1 MLVSPAD
8 ARIRLG
14 ARNTVLQFADGSAV
28 TLPLGVGDL
37 ARDVLRHDPPTS
49 AELERGIDVVEDAL
63 SASRL
68 PKAARGKLGTSD
80 PVVRALPGLGTPG
93 AILRLEGVE
102 ALFQRLASRALG
114 TPVGTDE
121 LPAGREIA
129 AALLVLR
136 ECMHHLGF
144 AEVAAQGD

>member
-1 MLVSPAD
+1 VSSAD
-8 ARIRLG
+8 ACIRLE
-14 ARNTVLQFADGSAV
+14 ARNTVLKFADGDVV

-37 ARDVLRHDPPTS
+37 ARDVLRHDPPTP
-49 AELERGIDVVEDAL
+49 AELERAIDVVEDAL

-68 PKAARGKLGTSD
+68 PKASRGTLTTSAALL
-80 PVVRALPGLGTPG
+80 ALPGLGTQD
-93 AILRLEGVE
+93 AALRLDGVE

-114 TPVGTDE
+114 TPVSADE
-121 LPAGREIA
+121 LPQGREMA

-144 AEVAAQGD
+144 DEVSARAD